1 MKLNALLP
9 LLALTL
15 LACTEEPD
23 VCPASTAIDVEF
35 ALTQLEGCSGHAD
48 YAVQLAAE
56 EGESLYLDSD
66 PSACVA
72 EGVAA
77 DTITQCG
84 PWSCDCTVVKT
95 VTMTCPHGDCFE
107 YATLEATC
115 ASDGSTCTGQAS
127 VY

>member
-1 MKLNALLP
+1 MKLPSILPLFALL
-9 LLALTL
+9 LG
-15 LACTEEPD
+15 ACGDPPD

-35 ALTQLEGCSGHAD
+35 ELTQLEACSGHAD
-48 YAVQLAAE
+48 FAVQVAADD
-56 EGESLYLDSD
+56 GESLYLDSD
-66 PSACVA
+66 PSICAA
-72 EGVAA
+72 EGVAV

-115 ASDGSTCTGQAS
+115 ASDGSTCIGQAV